1 MIALYHQYS
10 FVLPIPGSIEE
21 EEKERNIKNEK
32 EKNVREKT
40 TN

>member
-21 EEKERNIKNEK
+21 EEKVCRYLSWQW
-32 EKNVREKT
+32 VLLFYFF
-40 TN
+40 